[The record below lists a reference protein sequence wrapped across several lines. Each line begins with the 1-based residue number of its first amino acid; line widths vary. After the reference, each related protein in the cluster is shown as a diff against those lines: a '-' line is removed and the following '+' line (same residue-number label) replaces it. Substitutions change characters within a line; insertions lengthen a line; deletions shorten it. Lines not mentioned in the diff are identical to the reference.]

1 MTAAEVIA
9 LAQLQSEETYDDPT
23 WLKYINACLNDLT
36 PLMKLLNKKE
46 GISVTLTNG
55 NCSISISSD
64 ADLAKAASFLN
75 VYFTPSAGSIEQ
87 LRRVPVSDNTS
98 KGWKLTQTSIDLQ
111 NCGSVNGAAR
121 VDYYKRL
128 QPVSLTS
135 DDLLAVTGLP
145 PEYHHMVVLYCV
157 AKSQQKEEELDDANN
172 AYAEYQLG
180 KKQLLYDRT
189 WEMEPHMRRYL
200 KRAKV
205 AMLGGT
211 R

>member
-9 LAQLQSEETYDDPT
+9 LAMLQSEETYDDPT

-36 PLMKLLNKKE
+36 PIMKLLNTKS
-46 GISVTLTNG
+46 GIEAVLTNG
-55 NCSISISSD
+55 SGSISIVGD
-64 ADLAKAASFLN
+64 EDLAKAASFLN
-75 VYFTPSAGSIEQ
+75 VYFTPSGGPIEQ
-87 LRRVPVSDNTS
+87 LRRIPISDNTS
-98 KGWKLTQTSIDLQ
+98 KGWKLTQATIELQ
-111 NCGSVNGAAR
+111 NCGSSGGTIRA
-121 VDYYKRL
+121 DFYKRL
-128 QPVSLTS
+128 LPVTLTS
-135 DDLLAVTGLP
+135 DDLLSVTGLP
-145 PEYHHMVVLYCV
+145 TEYHHMVVLYCV
-157 AKSQQKEEELDDANN
+157 AKSQQKEEELEDANN

-180 KKQLLYDRT
+180 KKQLLYDRS